1 MARMLKASC
10 PWGRWGR
17 RPARAGTAPHFA
29 FGHGL
34 GYKTWEYESAGADSA
49 QVLDESA
56 LGVTVVVRNTGSRVG
71 REVVQ
76 AYVEPHSLEGGRPLR
91 TLAAFATVTAKP
103 GRAAEARPAI
113 PARAFARYDEA
124 SGGWVR
130 PPGEFTVRIGRSSAD
145 LRLSVRV
152 RSG

>member
-1 MARMLKASC
+1 MPVANLVPRIPVPC
-10 PWGRWGR
+10 GR
-17 RPARAGTAPHFA
+17 
-29 FGHGL
+29 
-34 GYKTWEYESAGADSA
+34 
-49 QVLDESA
+49 
-56 LGVTVVVRNTGSRVG
+56 
-71 REVVQ
+71 
-76 AYVEPHSLEGGRPLR
+76 LR

-103 GRAAEARPAI
+103 GRAAEARLAI

>member
-1 MARMLKASC
+1 
-10 PWGRWGR
+10 
-17 RPARAGTAPHFA
+17 
-29 FGHGL
+29 
-34 GYKTWEYESAGADSA
+34 
-49 QVLDESA
+49 
-56 LGVTVVVRNTGSRVG
+56 
-71 REVVQ
+71 VVQ
-76 AYVEPHSLEGGRPLR
+76 AYVEPHSLERGRPLR
-91 TLAAFATVTAKP
+91 TLATFAAVTAKP

-130 PPGEFTVRIGRSSAD
+130 PPGEFTARIGRSSAD

>member
-1 MARMLKASC
+1 MTG
-10 PWGRWGR
+10 GRDTRDEPSEIGH
-17 RPARAGTAPHFA
+17 PE
-29 FGHGL
+29 HGL
-34 GYKTWEYESAGADSA
+34 GYKTWQYESAGADSA

-56 LGVTVVVRNTGSRVG
+56 LGVTVV
-71 REVVQ
+71 
-76 AYVEPHSLEGGRPLR
+76 
-91 TLAAFATVTAKP
+91 
-103 GRAAEARPAI
+103 I
-113 PARAFARYDEA
+113 PARAFARHDEA

>member
-1 MARMLKASC
+1 MSWSAAPSRSFSIARS
-10 PWGRWGR
+10 P
-17 RPARAGTAPHFA
+17 
-29 FGHGL
+29 
-34 GYKTWEYESAGADSA
+34 
-49 QVLDESA
+49 
-56 LGVTVVVRNTGSRVG
+56 NTGSRA

-76 AYVEPHSLEGGRPLR
+76 AHVGPHCPDRGRPLR

-103 GRAAEARPAI
+103 GRAAGARLAI
-113 PARAFARYDEA
+113 PARAFARSDEA

>member
-1 MARMLKASC
+1 MGGC
-10 PWGRWGR
+10 Y
-17 RPARAGTAPHFA
+17 RADEREPVPGTA
-29 FGHGL
+29 
-34 GYKTWEYESAGADSA
+34 
-49 QVLDESA
+49 A
-56 LGVTVVVRNTGSRVG
+56 LH
-71 REVVQ
+71 
-76 AYVEPHSLEGGRPLR
+76 VEPHSLERSRPLH

-103 GRAAEARPAI
+103 GRAAEARLAI

-145 LRLSVRV
+145 LRLSVPV